1 MGNRG
6 VNNGRAKRRVGG
18 SKPTGEFGVAVD
30 RVDNRVVL
38 TSFQGDSVFT
48 ISWRSA
54 DALTVASMLERAAFD
69 GEQKEEVVRAS
80 GIVLPGAADVAKVT
94 G

>member
-1 MGNRG
+1 
-6 VNNGRAKRRVGG
+6 
-18 SKPTGEFGVAVD
+18 
-30 RVDNRVVL
+30 
-38 TSFQGDSVFT
+38 
-48 ISWRSA
+48 
-54 DALTVASMLERAAFD
+54 MLERAAFD